1 MELEDQDLLPSL
13 NSFHRYLCSLDY
25 YTDFKD
31 KLNTVNNSV
40 ETKDEEGAPVAAVG
54 EKIKLKFES
63 PWDYIKEWEEMFLI
77 EAKAQIIRGGI
88 TEKLDTDEFLLKN
101 IEPNDSF
108 FIMTLQ
114 CKQNK
119 GNAYRIYDFV
129 IFAKEE
135 VHDKLNH
142 RSKNPRTLT

>member
-54 EKIKLKFES
+54 EKIKLKVRIS
-63 PWDYIKEWEEMFLI
+63 LGLY
-77 EAKAQIIRGGI
+77 QGVGG
-88 TEKLDTDEFLLKN
+88 N
-101 IEPNDSF
+101 VP
-108 FIMTLQ
+108 
-114 CKQNK
+114 
-119 GNAYRIYDFV
+119 YRSQGS
-129 IFAKEE
+129 
-135 VHDKLNH
+135 N
-142 RSKNPRTLT
+142 NPRRNHGKARY